1 MQLMKVTDLYHDF
14 MGIKNNN
21 SNYSIN
27 KINYTETLPYF
38 IKI

>member
-1 MQLMKVTDLYHDF
+1 MQLMKVSDLYYDF
-14 MGIKNNN
+14 MGIKKYN

-27 KINYTETLPYF
+27 KIKYTEYF